1 MTVEEGQKAPDFTL
15 PDEENRP
22 VTLSEELGEGPVV
35 LSFYLLDFTGVC
47 TAQACGFRDAL
58 GDLQQYGAK
67 VFGISV
73 DSPFSHKKFKE
84 EQGINYPLL
93 SDFNREVCREYGV
106 YYDEIFGL
114 KGVAKRSVFV
124 LDKDGVVRYRWV
136 TEDPKVAPDVVEVA
150 RVVKELSS

>member
-22 VTLSEELGEGPVV
+22 VKLSDELGEGPVV

-47 TAQACGFRDAL
+47 TNQACNFRDAL
-58 GDLQQYGAK
+58 GSLKQNGAK

-84 EQGINYPLL
+84 EQSVNYPLL
-93 SDFNREVCREYGV
+93 SDFNKEVCRKYGV
-106 YYDEIFGL
+106 HYDEIFGL

-136 TEDPKVAPDVVEVA
+136 TEDPGVAPDVNEVA
-150 RVVKELSS
+150 RVVKELA